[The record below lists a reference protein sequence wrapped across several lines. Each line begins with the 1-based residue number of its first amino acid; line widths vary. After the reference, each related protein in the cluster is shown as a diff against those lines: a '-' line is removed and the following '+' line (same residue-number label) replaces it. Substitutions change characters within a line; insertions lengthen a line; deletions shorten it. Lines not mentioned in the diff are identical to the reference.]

1 MEVIRRKEAKKT
13 ERKVWFDKLFTVGP
27 SRETQIMRVVVEPGA
42 RSPLEGVG
50 NHQAEY
56 DYVVRGTTVMDI
68 GGERVSLS
76 AGDIVYIPSGVDHV
90 GYNETGEDVEI
101 LTVVIEDRETGA
113 R

>member
-1 MEVIRRKEAKKT
+1 MEIIRRKNAEKT

-27 SRETQIMRVVVEPGA
+27 SRETQIIRVVVAPGA

-56 DYVVRGTTVMDI
+56 DYIVRGTTVMDI

-76 AGDIVYIPSGVDHV
+76 EGDIVYIPSGVDHV
-90 GYNETGEDVEI
+90 GYNETDEDAEI
-101 LTVVIEDRETGA
+101 LTVVIKESGEPG
-113 R
+113 